1 MKDHGRTRRP
11 CQVYCYYQL
20 NAGRTRRVE
29 KSKEKSER
37 PSRSGRQYKESQ
49 KRKTKADRRQ
59 FGWGDSL
66 LKGNKGLQRSSKKV
80 Q

>member
-1 MKDHGRTRRP
+1 VENLKRKVKD
-11 CQVYCYYQL
+11 Q
-20 NAGRTRRVE
+20 AGAE
-29 KSKEKSER
+29 GDDKK
-37 PSRSGRQYKESQ
+37 SQ
-49 KRKTKADRRQ
+49 KRKTKAYRRQ